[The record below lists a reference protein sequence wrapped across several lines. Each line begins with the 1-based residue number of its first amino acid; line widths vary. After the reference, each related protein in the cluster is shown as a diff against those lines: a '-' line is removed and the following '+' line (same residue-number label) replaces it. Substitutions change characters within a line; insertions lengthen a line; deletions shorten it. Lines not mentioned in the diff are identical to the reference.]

1 MRLRSTEIKRAT
13 RGFSFVFR
21 NQVMYIQTTYY
32 IGTQEK
38 IRSGVDIYLPG
49 HIDNVAERPD
59 YQSWQG
65 LESLGL

>member
-1 MRLRSTEIKRAT
+1 
-13 RGFSFVFR
+13 
-21 NQVMYIQTTYY
+21 MYIQTTYY